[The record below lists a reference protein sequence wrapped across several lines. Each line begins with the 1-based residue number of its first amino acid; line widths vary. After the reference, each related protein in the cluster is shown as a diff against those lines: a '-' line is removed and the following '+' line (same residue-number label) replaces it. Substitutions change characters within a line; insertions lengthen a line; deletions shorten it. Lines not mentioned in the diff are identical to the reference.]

1 MKKSLYDHVTP
12 CLIELHWLPVQYRID
27 YKIALLTFKCING
40 LAPSY
45 LSSLVEL
52 YVPTRN
58 LRSSSKVL
66 LKPKITNF
74 KKLGERSFSFS
85 APNVWNKLP
94 FSITSEKSLEVFK
107 RKLKT
112 HYFKEAFNF

>member
-1 MKKSLYDHVTP
+1 M
-12 CLIELHWLPVQYRID
+12 
-27 YKIALLTFKCING
+27 
-40 LAPSY
+40 APSY

-52 YVPTRN
+52 YVPARN

-74 KKLGERSFSFS
+74 KKLGERSFSFC

-94 FSITSEKSLEVFK
+94 FSITSEKSLEAFK
-107 RKLKT
+107 KKLKT
-112 HYFKEAFNF
+112 HYFKEAYNV

>member
-1 MKKSLYDHVTP
+1 M
-12 CLIELHWLPVQYRID
+12 
-27 YKIALLTFKCING
+27 
-40 LAPSY
+40 APSY
-45 LSSLVEL
+45 FSSLVEF
-52 YVPTRN
+52 YVPARN